1 MNLIIFII
9 FSPFVFSQVLTI
21 RDIIKMA
28 ENYSPQIRGES
39 YGLKMSEAQLRQ
51 SRIFSNPIFTL
62 QTGSIKSSTQSGA
75 VADLSVNQPLPWPG
89 KRGARVLAQ
98 KFILKLSE
106 LSLEEARLEVSHR
119 VYVLSSELAALQEL
133 ESHYAER
140 KRRFGLIEKSLKS
153 RPQASPKQKADRD
166 LIESQIN
173 LMEKGMI
180 DLVARKESLLWE
192 LRTLTNGTFDRVLFP
207 WDSLPAA
214 LNKDQFLTLIDTS
227 PNGKRMKI
235 QRDLSEN
242 KIEQARLEARPDF
255 MVGVNYRQ
263 ENIAP
268 VNHFYHGQ
276 VSVVIPII
284 DYGQHSVEGARAEKM
299 RTNANHHFE
308 RNHMTSLI
316 HQYFA
321 EYEASIKSVEV
332 FKLKNLRQVENK
344 FYDAE
349 KSFRKGFIDA
359 LTFLQV
365 DSQVHENIDNIYLS
379 RVEYVIALSKLNLL
393 VGREPQI

>member
-1 MNLIIFII
+1 
-9 FSPFVFSQVLTI
+9 
-21 RDIIKMA
+21 MA
-28 ENYSPQIRGES
+28 EDYSPQILGES

-51 SRIFSNPIFTL
+51 SRIFSNPVFTL
-62 QTGSIKSSTQSGA
+62 QTGSVKSSTQSGA

-133 ESHYAER
+133 QGHYAER

-153 RPQASPKQKADRD
+153 RPLASPKQKADRD

-192 LRTLTNGTFDRVLFP
+192 LRTLTNGTFDKVLFP

-214 LNKDQFLTLIDTS
+214 LNKDQFLTLIDSS

-284 DYGQHSVEGARAEKM
+284 DYGQYSVEGARAEKM
-299 RTNANHHFE
+299 RTNANHYIE

-321 EYEASIKSVEV
+321 EYEASMKSLEV

-379 RVEYVIALSKLNLL
+379 RVEYVIASSKLNLL